1 MEPTLMER
9 VDRLIQIIM
18 RALALASNCIHQI
31 AHQEATSMETIQS
44 EWPMLPE
51 DFLSMPQ
58 LSLQQETV

>member
-1 MEPTLMER
+1 MELTLMEP

-18 RALALASNCIHQI
+18 RALASNCIHQI

-51 DFLSMPQ
+51 DFLPMPQ
-58 LSLQQETV
+58 LSLLQETV